1 MRTDTKDFLQDL
13 MDFVETSL
21 ERADNSAHAED
32 HILAAYG
39 TLLAVRERVK
49 AQSPQL
55 NTQLELLGL
64 CDATKE
70 LLPLRESEYAEKMMW
85 LKDAVTAY
93 RKAIQKAAV
102 NQPYRRLGDDPWP
115 NLGPNIYHS
124 S

>member
-1 MRTDTKDFLQDL
+1 MRADTKDFLQDL
-13 MDFVETSL
+13 MDFVESSL
-21 ERADNSAHAED
+21 KRADDPSQAED

-64 CDATKE
+64 HDATKE
-70 LLPLRESEYAEKMMW
+70 LLPLRGAAYEEKMKW
-85 LKDAVTAY
+85 LKEAVTSY
-93 RKAIQKAAV
+93 RSAIQRAVV
-102 NQPYRRLGDDPWP
+102 NQPYIRLGDDPWP
-115 NLGPNIYHS
+115 TLGPNIHHS